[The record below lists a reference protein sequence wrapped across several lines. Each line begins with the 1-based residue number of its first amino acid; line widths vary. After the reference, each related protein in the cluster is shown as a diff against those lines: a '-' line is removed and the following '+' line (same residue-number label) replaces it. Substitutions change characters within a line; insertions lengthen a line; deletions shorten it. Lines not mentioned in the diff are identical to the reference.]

1 MNLPT
6 LIVLLLVLA
15 ALVLALRVLRRSG
28 GGNNCGCGSAGS
40 CSGTCTGC
48 PHCQGK

>member
-15 ALVLALRVLRRSG
+15 ALVLALRVLHRSG
-28 GGNNCGCGSAGS
+28 GSNCSCGSAGS
-40 CSGTCTGC
+40 CSGSCSGC

>member
-28 GGNNCGCGSAGS
+28 DSSCGCGSSTG